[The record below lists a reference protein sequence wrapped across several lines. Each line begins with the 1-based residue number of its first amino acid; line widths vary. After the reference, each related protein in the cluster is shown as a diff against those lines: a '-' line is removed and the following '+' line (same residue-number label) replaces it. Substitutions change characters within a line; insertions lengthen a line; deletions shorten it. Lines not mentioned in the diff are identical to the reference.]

1 MLYGKSD
8 GSDLKAAVDDMTRFD
23 ALQSWT
29 SDQVSVSHRMRP
41 ALGVADY
48 SCSFFFQW
56 AALLRT
62 WFIDNPRNVVIGKP
76 SKELVAKL
84 KADTKALEETRKR
97 QLGPAGLKHLE
108 DVLEGAKAENDR
120 DIPPE
125 MLTSF
130 KVPNVDSIKWI
141 TVGTGIN
148 EVAASKLITASAPRD
163 PSSRTID
170 SQVQQHIEN
179 DASPL
184 PFFVQ
189 WDHVKSAFATVTLLF
204 NTKHIPSHLRGHL
217 NLYLSAFFSLPV
229 TRADGTKL
237 PYEAVVKGLDE
248 DTLGYEMGLGA
259 GSGFAELLTIE
270 LKVESKNYAK
280 AIAWLRDL
288 IWGAELSVERLRVTA
303 AKLLQSLPEQKRD
316 GRAISWALSRSL
328 THSRDLSTNVANSV
342 LSSLDTIPALAERL
356 GAVEGKPSEPQSV
369 VQELDEV
376 RQALFRPELM
386 RAR

>member
-1 MLYGKSD
+1 MLELESPSACRITD
-8 GSDLKAAVDDMTRFD
+8 SRASTA
-23 ALQSWT
+23 
-29 SDQVSVSHRMRP
+29 
-41 ALGVADY
+41 
-48 SCSFFFQW
+48 QW
-56 AALLRT
+56 ADLLLK
-62 WFIDNPRNVVIGKP
+62 WFIDNPRNVVLGRP

-84 KADTKALEETRKR
+84 KAETKQLEDTRKR
-97 QLGPAGLKHLE
+97 DLGPEGLKHLE
-108 DVLEGAKAENDR
+108 EVLEGAKAENDR
-120 DIPPE
+120 DIPPA

-141 TVGTGIN
+141 TVGTATN
-148 EVAASKLITASAPRD
+148 ETTASA
-163 PSSRTID
+163 SANALQNSNTVIID
-170 SQVQQHIEN
+170 GQVQQHIKN
-179 DASPL
+179 DDSPL

-189 WDHVKSAFATVTLLF
+189 WDHVKSAFVTVTLLF
-204 NTKHIPSHLRGHL
+204 NTNHIPSHLRGHL

-229 TRADGTKL
+229 RRADGVTL

-259 GSGFAELLTIE
+259 GSGFAELLTVE

-356 GAVEGKPSEPQSV
+356 GAVDGKPADPSSV
-369 VQELDEV
+369 VRELTEL